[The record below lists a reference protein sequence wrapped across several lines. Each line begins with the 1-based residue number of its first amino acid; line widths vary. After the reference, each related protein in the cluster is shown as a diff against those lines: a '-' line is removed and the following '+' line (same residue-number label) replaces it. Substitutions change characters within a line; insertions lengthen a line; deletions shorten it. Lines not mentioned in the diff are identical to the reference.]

1 MRLASCLIAW
11 MVLAASVRGFAQSPV
26 NASFI
31 PTGASIYVEE
41 MKEDLDGYIR
51 AEIVKK
57 KLALNVVVRREDA
70 HVVLTGDAA
79 TTKRSW
85 SEGWLT
91 TQKDHATGSA
101 MVIDRTTGKML
112 WAGEAGDRDMWW
124 GDLAR
129 GGPRKVAGR
138 LVDQIK
144 KAIRAVPPGSLPAP
158 PPLSDAE
165 RQLAAAPIPAAPAP
179 GPDTVRTSDPA
190 TPKAFKNDDVV
201 KLLSAAVGDD
211 VIIAK
216 INSSSCQFLMD
227 TDSIIALKKA
237 GASDRVIS
245 AMLGASK

>member
-1 MRLASCLIAW
+1 MI
-11 MVLAASVRGFAQSPV
+11 LAASDRGFAQTAI

-57 KLALNVVVRREDA
+57 KLALNVVVSREDA

-101 MVIDRTTGKML
+101 MIIDRKTGRML

-158 PPLSDAE
+158 PPLSAAE

-179 GPDTVRTSDPA
+179 GPDTIVTSAPA
-190 TPKAFKNDDVV
+190 APAVFTNEDVV

-211 VIIAK
+211 VVIAK
-216 INSSSCQFLMD
+216 IKSSSCRFQLD
-227 TDSIIALKKA
+227 TDSIIALKKG
-237 GASDRVIS
+237 GASDRVIA
-245 AMLGASK
+245 AMIEASK